1 MQASFFDNGPRSFI
15 DDATGPLVYYPDVVG
30 IDTADAWHAQL
41 FRQIDWRFSSR
52 MMYERMVDVP
62 RLHTHYQLDDPAL
75 PPVLAEALGVVRR
88 YVDAPFN
95 SVGLNLYRDEND
107 SVAPHN
113 DRLGEL
119 VPDQPIVLLSL
130 GATRP
135 LVIRR
140 KQPPHRK
147 LSIDMEAGSLLVMG
161 WSTQLH
167 YDHGIPKL
175 HHRTG
180 SRISLAFRVRNLEET
195 RESD

>member
-30 IDTADAWHAQL
+30 GDIADAWHAQL

-52 MMYERMVDVP
+52 MMYERVVEVP
-62 RLHTHYQLDDPAL
+62 RLHTHYRLDDASL
-75 PPVLAEALGVVRR
+75 PEVVTEALAVVRS

-113 DRLGEL
+113 DRLDGLVEGE
-119 VPDQPIVLLSL
+119 PIVLLSL
-130 GATRP
+130 GAVRQ
-135 LVIRR
+135 LVVRR
-140 KQPPHRK
+140 KEPPHRK
-147 LSIDMEAGSLLVMG
+147 LTIDMEPGSLLVMG

-175 HHRTG
+175 KHRTG
-180 SRISLAFRVRNLEET
+180 SRISLAFRVRKPDQNT
-195 RESD
+195 DD